1 MSAEADSRSSELD
14 RFLTGHE
21 EDLYVLTERL
31 VSFETP
37 CPPGRNT
44 GAIQRFLSETLREWG
59 AEVQTLALYPG
70 DVQVVAH
77 FRGGGAGR
85 SLLINGHV
93 DVASTAPG
101 EAWSHPPF
109 APVRRDGRIYGRGAT
124 DMKGGIAA
132 ALTALRAV
140 LTTSGRLRGDL
151 IVHLV
156 TGEEMGEGG
165 TLLALD
171 RTPPVQFALV
181 PEPTAGEISLGQGG
195 VVTGWI
201 TIQSPQT
208 HHDAVR
214 RRMIHAG
221 GGIEG
226 ASAIEKMMKVLQ
238 ALQELERHWA
248 VMKSHPGFPVGTTTL
263 NPAAIEGGRHPA
275 FVADRCALWVTV
287 HFYPGETAEEVSA
300 EIERTV
306 LAAATA
312 DPWLRHHPPTFRWG
326 GRSMIEDR
334 GEVFPA
340 FETDPHHPGVGLV
353 EQAHH
358 EVHGT
363 APLAR
368 MSPSVCDAGWLAAR
382 GIPSVVYGPGRWEQA
397 HAIDECVALADLLA
411 ASRVYARVIHA
422 WCGP

>member
-1 MSAEADSRSSELD
+1 MSTEAASPSRQLD
-14 RFLTGHE
+14 RFLTDHAE
-21 EDLYVLTERL
+21 ALFALTERL
-31 VSFETP
+31 ISFETP
-37 CPPGRNT
+37 SPPGRNT
-44 GAIQRFLSETLREWG
+44 ESIQRFLGGLLRGWG
-59 AEVQTLALYPG
+59 ADVQTLTLYPG
-70 DVQVVAH
+70 DVEVVAR
-77 FRGGGAGR
+77 FRGRGGGR

-101 EAWSHPPF
+101 EAWSHPPY
-109 APVRRDGRIYGRGAT
+109 APVRRDGRIYGRGAC

-132 ALTALRAV
+132 ALTAVQTV
-140 LTTSGRLRGDL
+140 LATSGRLRGDL

-171 RTPPVQFALV
+171 RTPPVEFALV

-201 TIQSPQT
+201 TIQSPET

-221 GGIEG
+221 GGVDG
-226 ASAIEKMMKVLQ
+226 ASAIEKMMKVVQ

-248 VMKSHPGFPVGTTTL
+248 VMKSHPGFPLGTTTL

-275 FVADRCALWVTV
+275 FVADRCALWITV
-287 HFYPGETAEEVSA
+287 HFYPGETADAITA

-306 LAAATA
+306 RAAAAA

-353 EQAHH
+353 ERAHS
-358 EVHGT
+358 EVYGV
-363 APLAR
+363 AAVSR

-397 HAIDECVALADLLA
+397 HAIDESVALDDLLA
-411 ASRVYARVIHA
+411 CARVYARVIDA
-422 WCGP
+422 WCGR